1 MKYRPLLALVIIFC
15 CFGTAGTSQTLR
27 KDYSTI
33 RVSDWVMQKSDT
45 LDYALSEYGG
55 ARAFLMKRKAAN
67 SKSASIAYPKDL
79 DFTNGSIELDIASP
93 NGKQGFVGIAFHVQD
108 SNHYET
114 LYFRPGSSGTVYA
127 IQYMPEKKPEFNWW
141 DYEDSS
147 WQATAILPETGW
159 FHVKVVVKGR
169 KMKVY
174 LNHQPTAVVSRT
186 DLDPGLPH
194 GSVGFWLG
202 NCPTGAYKNLR
213 IEKTE

>member
-1 MKYRPLLALVIIFC
+1 MKCRPLLTLVIFF
-15 CFGTAGTSQTLR
+15 CFGTAGTAQTPR

-33 RVSDWVMQKSDT
+33 RVSDWVTQKSDA
-45 LDYALSEYGG
+45 LDYAFGQYEG
-55 ARAFLMKRKAAN
+55 APAFLMKRKVAD
-67 SKSASIAYPKDL
+67 SKSAGIAYPKDL

-93 NGKQGFVGIAFHVQD
+93 NGKVGFVGMAFHVRD
-108 SNHYET
+108 
-114 LYFRPGSSGTVYA
+114 
-127 IQYMPEKKPEFNWW
+127 WW

-169 KMKVY
+169 EMKVY
-174 LNHQPTAVVSRT
+174 LNHQPTPVMSRT

-202 NCPTGAYKNLR
+202 NCPTGAYKNLQ